1 MAQKKEYQMNVL
13 YIFQVKK
20 IGRNARYKG
29 QDSNNNHRFETENG
43 ELYKLTKENKFERTL
58 I

>member
-1 MAQKKEYQMNVL
+1 MNVL
-13 YIFQVKK
+13 YIIQVKK